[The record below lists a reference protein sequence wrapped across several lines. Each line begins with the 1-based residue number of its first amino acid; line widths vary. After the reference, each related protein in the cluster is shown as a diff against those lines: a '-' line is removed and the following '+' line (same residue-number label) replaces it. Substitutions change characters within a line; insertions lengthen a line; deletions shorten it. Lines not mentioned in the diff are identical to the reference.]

1 MWQIMGD
8 NQELVKQL
16 VEKLV
21 DMKVVKREEFWKLVE
36 QYGNLEPHR
45 PDVIEIRNKNLE
57 EFRERMFSEK
67 RPAEFLS

>member
-1 MWQIMGD
+1 MED

-21 DMKVVKREEFWKLVE
+21 DVKVVKREEFWKLVE
-36 QYGNLEPHR
+36 QYGNLEQRR

-67 RPAEFLS
+67 RTAEFLS

>member
-1 MWQIMGD
+1 MGD